1 MGVSSSPEAAIDETL
16 AALADP
22 VRRQVVELLATRP
35 MRPSELAQ
43 ETGRSP
49 SALSKH
55 LRVLRQHGLVAE
67 SHPEFDAR
75 VRIYTLQSAR
85 MADLRAWLD
94 AAERAWSQQLT
105 AFADFMEGS
114 E

>member
-1 MGVSSSPEAAIDETL
+1 MAEAAIDDTL

-22 VRRQVVELLATRP
+22 VRRRVVELLAQRP
-35 MRPSELAQ
+35 MRPSELADA
-43 ETGRSP
+43 TGRTP
-49 SALSKH
+49 SSLSKH
-55 LRVLRQHGLVAE
+55 LRVLRQHGLVRE

-94 AAERAWSQQLT
+94 TAERAWSQQLA
-105 AFADFMEGS
+105 AFADFVEDAP
-114 E
+114 